1 MEKLKFGLF
10 GYGKVAQLHAK
21 AIAASGRATL
31 VSVCGRDPD
40 KAAAFARSWGIE
52 ARSTPAEMADRDGA
66 QAVVITTPH
75 PLHAAQAIES
85 LAAGLHV
92 LVEKPMALKVADCDA
107 MIAAAKAANRTL
119 GVISQRRWYPSCVR
133 IKRSIDRG
141 EIGSPLLGQ
150 VIILG
155 WRDEAYYRSDP
166 WRGSWEKEGGGV
178 IVNQSPH
185 QLDLISWFMG
195 PVAGVSGSW
204 INANHPYIEVDDSAV
219 ATVHFRSGGLGSIF
233 VSNSQKPGIYAKVW
247 VHGNSGASIG
257 VQTDGGAMFIAGRS
271 GIAEPPF
278 NDMWTIP
285 EDRKPRSKP
294 GSGRTKLSSPRS
306 TRPGTFSPGRSTTS
320 PAPSR
325 RAYRRA
331 SRARM
336 AARPSRS
343 WKASIVRRRPMPPY
357 STDSYSSA
365 SSASSSLASPPF
377 ADFLLI
383 SLIIL

>member
-1 MEKLKFGLF
+1 MGKLKFGLF
-10 GYGKVAQLHAK
+10 GYGKGAQLHAK

-31 VSVCGRDPD
+31 VSVCGRDPE

-52 ARSTPAEMADRDGA
+52 ARATPAEMAERDGA

-92 LVEKPMALKVADCDA
+92 LVEKPMALRVADCDA
-107 MIAAAKAANRTL
+107 MIAAARSSGRTL
-119 GVISQRRWYPSCVR
+119 GVISQRRWYPSCLRV
-133 IKRSIDRG
+133 KRAIDRG
-141 EIGSPLLGQ
+141 EIGAPLLGQ

-166 WRGSWEKEGGGV
+166 WRGSWDKEGGGV

-247 VHGNSGASIG
+247 VHGGSGASVG

-271 GIAEPPF
+271 GVAEPPF

-285 EDRKPRSKP
+285 GQEASLEAWKREDEAFFSKIDATWYFFSKQVDDFAAAIEAGVPPSVTGEDGREAVKIMEGIYRS
-294 GSGRTKLSSPRS
+294 S
-306 TRPGTFSPGRSTTS
+306 T
-320 PAPSR
+320 A
-325 RAYRRA
+325 
-331 SRARM
+331 
-336 AARPSRS
+336 
-343 WKASIVRRRPMPPY
+343 KATIFY
-357 STDSYSSA
+357 S
-365 SSASSSLASPPF
+365 
-377 ADFLLI
+377 
-383 SLIIL
+383 